1 MSIQVYILGILAEEN
16 SYPYMLKKRLS
27 EPVPIDQFTGINENK
42 LYYHFEKLAA
52 KGQIIPVETIREEH
66 RPDKHVFQITEQG
79 REELKIQIYNTFENA
94 TEISEMYIALVNIK
108 HVEIE
113 KVIAIIER
121 KLEKNRLA
129 WETYL
134 SFELKVD
141 EHSDQYLGF
150 KYIGDHSLSRAQ
162 HTREWLEN
170 LISRL
175 KELKDSAEL

>member
-27 EPVPIDQFTGINENK
+27 EPIPIDQFTGLNENK

-52 KGQIIPVETIREEH
+52 KGHIIPVETIREEN
-66 RPDKHVFQITEQG
+66 RPDKHVYQITEQG
-79 REELKIQIYNTFENA
+79 RQELKIQMYNAFENA
-94 TEISEMYIALVNIK
+94 KEISEMYIALVNIK

-121 KLEKNRLA
+121 KLEKNRLT

-134 SFELKVD
+134 SFSPRVD

-162 HTREWLEN
+162 HTKEWLED
-170 LISRL
+170 LVLRL
-175 KELKDSAEL
+175 KELKNGTKL

>member
-52 KGQIIPVETIREEH
+52 KGHIIPVETIREEH

-79 REELKIQIYNTFENA
+79 REELKIQIYNSFENA
-94 TEISEMYIALVNIK
+94 TEISEMYIGLVNIK
-108 HVEIE
+108 HVEID
-113 KVIAIIER
+113 KVITIIER
-121 KLEKNRLA
+121 KLEKNRLT
-129 WETYL
+129 WEKYL
-134 SFELKVD
+134 SLELKVD
-141 EHSDQYLGF
+141 VQSDRYLGF

-162 HTREWLEN
+162 HTKQWLEN
-170 LISRL
+170 LVLRL
-175 KELKDSAEL
+175 KELENGA